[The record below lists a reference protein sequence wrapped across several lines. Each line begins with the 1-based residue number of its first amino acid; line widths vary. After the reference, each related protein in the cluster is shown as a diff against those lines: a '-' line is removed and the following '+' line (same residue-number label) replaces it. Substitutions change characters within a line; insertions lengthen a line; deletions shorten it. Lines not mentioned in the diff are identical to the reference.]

1 MTSRI
6 RVIAVT
12 AAGLIALSGCG
23 FKGAYSL
30 PLPGGAAHGKT
41 YHVTA
46 IFSDVQ
52 DLTVQAAVRVNDV
65 AVGDVTGIKI
75 GTTPGSPGYLKAN
88 VDMSVNE
95 STHLPANA
103 VATLEQTTL
112 LGEKFIALSPPTGTA
127 PEGNLATRTTP
138 IDASETSELPSTE
151 EVFGLL
157 SQVLNGSDLADLQ
170 TINIEVS
177 KALAGRETAVRGALT
192 QLNTFVSGLNAQ
204 KQEIV
209 RALDEL
215 DRFSTA
221 LKDQNAT
228 IATALTDLG
237 PGLRVLAD
245 ERAQFTK
252 LLTDLSTFGDVAT
265 HVIKS
270 SKNQTIVALRDLQP
284 ILGHLAAAGKALPRS
299 LEVLFTFPFPR
310 DSSQASPGDYTNAQ
324 AAVDL
329 TPIVCLALD
338 NLGLAGATDL
348 INHNPLISQ
357 LLGPDI
363 LSQILGGQ
371 GCPTS
376 GSVNSTQTG
385 SRSSTSSGG
394 KTTTGS
400 TTTGPTGTTGATGTD
415 GGTSTPTPTPS
426 PTDTGLARLL
436 NGLLGGDN
444 G

>member
-1 MTSRI
+1 MKPRI
-6 RVIAVT
+6 RLLAAV

-65 AVGDVTGIKI
+65 AVGDVTGISI
-75 GTTPGSPGYLKAN
+75 GTTPGTPGYLKAN
-88 VDMSVNE
+88 VAMSINE

-112 LGEKFIALSPPTGTA
+112 LGEKFVALAPPTGTA
-127 PEGNLATRTTP
+127 PEGNLATLQPAVIDTT
-138 IDASETSELPSTE
+138 STSELPSTE

-170 TINIEVS
+170 TINLEVS

-192 QLNTFVSGLNAQ
+192 QLNTFVAGLNSQ
-204 KQEIV
+204 KHEIV

-215 DRFSTA
+215 NRFSGA
-221 LKDQNAT
+221 LAKQNST

-237 PGLRVLAD
+237 PGLKVLAD

-252 LLTDLSTFGDVAT
+252 LLTDLSTFGTVAT
-265 HVIKS
+265 HVIRA
-270 SKNQTIVALRDLQP
+270 SKNQTITGLRDLQP
-284 ILGHLAAAGKALPRS
+284 VLGHLAAAGKSLPQALEI
-299 LEVLFTFPFPR
+299 LVTYPFPR
-310 DSSQASPGDYTNAQ
+310 DSSQASPGDYTNF
-324 AAVDL
+324 AADVNL
-329 TPIVCLALD
+329 TPILCSALG
-338 NLGLAGATDL
+338 NLSLSDL
-348 INHNPLISQ
+348 VNLVKTNPLISQ
-357 LLGPDI
+357 LLG
-363 LSQILGGQ
+363 SQK
-371 GCPTS
+371 CPTS
-376 GSVNSTQTG
+376 GSVSNITTDP
-385 SRSSTSSGG
+385 
-394 KTTTGS
+394 TTT
-400 TTTGPTGTTGATGTD
+400 TTTGTTGGTPTGT
-415 GGTSTPTPTPS
+415 GAGTAPTPTPTP
-426 PTDTGLARLL
+426 TDSGLAQLL
-436 NGLLGGDN
+436 NGLLGGDS